1 MAGAVE
7 DIAHAVVG
15 RDVDLAGSNVWK
27 CVVHWE
33 IRAVEQIARLITDL
47 KKYAEKE
54 R

>member
-1 MAGAVE
+1 MAGVVE

-15 RDVDLAGSNVWK
+15 GDVDLVGSDTWQ